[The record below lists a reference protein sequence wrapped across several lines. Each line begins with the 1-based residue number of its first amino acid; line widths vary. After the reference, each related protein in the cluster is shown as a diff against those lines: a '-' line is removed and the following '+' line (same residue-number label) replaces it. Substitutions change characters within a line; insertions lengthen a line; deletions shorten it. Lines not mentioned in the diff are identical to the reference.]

1 MAEEKYRVNYAITA
15 DQVRLI
21 DQNGNALGIVSFKDA
36 MYKAKSAGLDLVEIA
51 AQAAPPVCKIIDY
64 GKLKYELQKK
74 RSETKKKQ
82 KVISVKELKLTPS
95 IGEHDYNVKLNSA
108 KKFIADGNK
117 VKFTLKFRGR
127 ELSHQEIG
135 VNLLN
140 RIISDLKDVAKNDAS
155 PQLEGRQMI
164 IILTPLAAQ
173 VLKKDE

>member
-36 MYKAKSAGLDLVEIA
+36 MYKAKNAGLDLVEIA
-51 AQAAPPVCKIIDY
+51 AQASPPVCKIVDY